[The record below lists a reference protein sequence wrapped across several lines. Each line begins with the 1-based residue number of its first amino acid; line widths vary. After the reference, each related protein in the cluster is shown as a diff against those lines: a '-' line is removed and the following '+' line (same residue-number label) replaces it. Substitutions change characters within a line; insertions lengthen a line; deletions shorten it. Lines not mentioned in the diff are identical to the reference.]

1 MIKDITT
8 QYNAKKIEK
17 EIQNFWKKEKLY
29 EYVRNLRKNGRKFY
43 FVDGPPYTTGRIHL
57 GTARNKIIKDSI
69 LRYKSMN
76 HFRVEDRA
84 GWDMHGLPIEVKVEG
99 ELNFKSKKDIEKY
112 GIDKFVEHCKK
123 FALLHK
129 DEMTL
134 QFQNLG
140 IWLNWEDPYMTLRD
154 EYIEAA
160 WWTLKRAQEKN
171 LLEKGLRVVNWC
183 PRCETAI
190 ADAEVEYWDETDPS
204 IFVKFPVKSA
214 ENTYIVVWTTT
225 PWTIPSNI
233 AVAVHPSFE
242 YSKVRAW
249 KDGKEDLL
257 IVASELVEKVLK
269 KGKYHGYENL
279 EKMLGEDLVGLSYD
293 HPLKDIVPI
302 QEYYDHKVHKADFVT
317 TENTGCVHIA
327 PGHGVE
333 DFQLG
338 IENNLPIFCP
348 VGADGRYTEEIGEK
362 YKNKY
367 VKSADLEIITDL
379 KEKGLVLASG
389 EIVHRYGHCWRCK
402 TPIIY
407 LATKQWFLKVSEIKN
422 DMLAEIDRVQWYP
435 QWAGYSR
442 FYDWIS
448 NARDWCISRQRYWGI
463 PLPIWICKECKKIE
477 VIGTVK
483 ELEQKIGENY
493 TLNLHRPYVDEIKLK
508 CNCGGSME
516 RVSDV
521 FDVWFDSAVASWA
534 TLNYPR
540 DSERFEELWP
550 ADFITEG
557 HDQTRG
563 WFYSQ
568 LGASM
573 IAFDRAPYKSVLMHG
588 FTLDE
593 QGRKMSKS
601 IGNVVNPEDV
611 IEKYGADTLRLYVL
625 SQSAPWEDLKFN
637 WDEVATI
644 FKSLNIFLNVY
655 RFPLLYMESD
665 NFDPSITIL
674 AHVRSHLRI
683 EDVFILSRVNLLISE
698 VNSAMSDYQLHKAV
712 RSILNFIVN
721 DLSRWYLQIIRR
733 RLWNEYISMDKLSAY
748 RTFYEVLMTTAK
760 LLAPYAPFI
769 TESMYQNLR
778 TSQDP
783 LTIHGCD
790 YPEVNKE
797 LINKELEEQ
806 VLISRSIEEASAN
819 ARQKVKRKLRWP
831 VKRIIIKT
839 EDEKIKKAIYALEN
853 LIKDRT
859 NSKAILVVSEWE
871 ELEYEVIPQMSV
883 IGPAFTKSAG
893 KVMKALKSRDINGK
907 ELKKAL
913 ARDGVYKLREYEIT
927 YEMVEFKEKL
937 PEDVASSEFTGGIVY
952 VDAKLTPEIEA
963 EGYAR
968 EVIRRI
974 QDMRKDLDLDVEEK
988 IYISLDIADERIK
1001 ALIESWMDYIL
1012 SEVQGIEC
1020 VEMAKDLIKEWDV
1033 DGVKMNIGIERTVRG

>member
-1 MIKDITT
+1 
-8 QYNAKKIEK
+8 
-17 EIQNFWKKEKLY
+17 
-29 EYVRNLRKNGRKFY
+29 
-43 FVDGPPYTTGRIHL
+43 
-57 GTARNKIIKDSI
+57 
-69 LRYKSMN
+69 
-76 HFRVEDRA
+76 
-84 GWDMHGLPIEVKVEG
+84 
-99 ELNFKSKKDIEKY
+99 
-112 GIDKFVEHCKK
+112 
-123 FALLHK
+123 
-129 DEMTL
+129 
-134 QFQNLG
+134 
-140 IWLNWEDPYMTLRD
+140 
-154 EYIEAA
+154 
-160 WWTLKRAQEKN
+160 
-171 LLEKGLRVVNWC
+171 
-183 PRCETAI
+183 
-190 ADAEVEYWDETDPS
+190 
-204 IFVKFPVKSA
+204 
-214 ENTYIVVWTTT
+214 
-225 PWTIPSNI
+225 
-233 AVAVHPSFE
+233 
-242 YSKVRAW
+242 
-249 KDGKEDLL
+249 
-257 IVASELVEKVLK
+257 
-269 KGKYHGYENL
+269 
-279 EKMLGEDLVGLSYD
+279 
-293 HPLKDIVPI
+293 
-302 QEYYDHKVHKADFVT
+302 
-317 TENTGCVHIA
+317 
-327 PGHGVE
+327 VE

-362 YKNKY
+362 YKNKS

-379 KEKGLVLASG
+379 KEKGLVLASE

-407 LATKQWFLKVSEIKN
+407 LATEQWFLKVSEIKN

-435 QWAGYSR
+435 QWAGSSR

-448 NARDWCISRQRYWGI
+448 GARDWCISRQRYWGI

-483 ELEQKIGENY
+483 ELEEKIGFRGQLSDVSNSNTTHLTPNTY
-493 TLNLHRPYVDEIKLK
+493 INLHRPYVDEIKLK
-508 CNCGGSME
+508 CHCGGSME
-516 RVSDV
+516 RVRDV

-540 DSERFEELWP
+540 DSEKFKELWP

-601 IGNVVNPEDV
+601 IGNVVNPEEV
-611 IEKYGADTLRLYVL
+611 VEKYGADTLRLYVL

-637 WDEVATI
+637 WEEVATI
-644 FKSLNIFLNVY
+644 FKNLNIFWNVY

-665 NFDPSITIL
+665 NFDPSITTL
-674 AHVRSHLRI
+674 DKVRAHLKI
-683 EDVFILSRVNLLISE
+683 EDKFILSSLQDLIKE
-698 VNSAMSDYQLHKAV
+698 VNNAMQDYQLHKAV
-712 RSILNFIVN
+712 RSILDYIVN

-733 RLWNEYISMDKLSAY
+733 RIWEEYISMDKLSAY

-769 TESMYQNLR
+769 TESMYQNLH
-778 TSQDP
+778 TSKDP

-839 EDEKIKKAIYALEN
+839 ESEKIKNAVYALEN

-871 ELEYEVIPQMSV
+871 ELDYEVLPQMGV

-893 KVMKALKSRDINGK
+893 KIMKALKSRDINGK
-907 ELKKAL
+907 ELKNAL
-913 ARDGVYKLREYEIT
+913 ARYGVYKLREYEIT
-927 YEMVEFKEKL
+927 PDMVEFKEKL
-937 PEDVASSEFTGGIVY
+937 PEYVASSEFTGGIVY

-988 IYISLDIADERIK
+988 IYISLDIAEERIK

-1012 SEVQGIEC
+1012 TEVQGIEC

-1033 DGVKMNIGIERTVRG
+1033 DGVRMKIGIER